1 MATLPNLI
9 KNGCAAMVALRNDSL
24 RKAPVS
30 LEQHSLKA
38 NKNYSDTVTLY
49 HHPVTSYILPEI
61 HIKRICLGWH

>member
-49 HHPVTSYILPEI
+49 HHPVQVTFYQRYISKEFV
-61 HIKRICLGWH
+61 